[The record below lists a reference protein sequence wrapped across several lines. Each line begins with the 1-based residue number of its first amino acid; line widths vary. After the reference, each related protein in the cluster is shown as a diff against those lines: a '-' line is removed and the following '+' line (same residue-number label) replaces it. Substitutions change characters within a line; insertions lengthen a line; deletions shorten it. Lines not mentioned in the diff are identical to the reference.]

1 MHDVVSH
8 DANAPNPREVS
19 KVPKM
24 LQLIR
29 SLEANVRKLVRSV
42 RQSPR
47 HGPHL
52 PFTLTMLDQRKG
64 HTSRHA
70 IKLNGHTRN
79 ISETG
84 IALIVPAIRKGDH
97 HLAAR
102 NRRLL
107 IVLELPTG
115 TIRLQA
121 APVRYERLSNGTGY
135 LVGARIISMSDS
147 DKLRFLKYL
156 QRLSR
161 GVQMTSKR
169 LKVRA

>member
-1 MHDVVSH
+1 
-8 DANAPNPREVS
+8 
-19 KVPKM
+19 M

-29 SLEANVRKLVRSV
+29 SLEANVRKFVRSV

-47 HGPHL
+47 HSPRL
-52 PFTLTMLDQRKG
+52 PFTLTMLDQRNA
-64 HTSRHA
+64 HATRHA

-84 IALIVPAIRKGDH
+84 LALIVPAIRKGDH

-115 TIRLQA
+115 PIRLQA
-121 APVRYERLSNGTGY
+121 APVRYERLRSETGY
-135 LVGARIISMSDS
+135 LVGARIISMSDGDRS
-147 DKLRFLKYL
+147 RFLKYL
-156 QRLSR
+156 HRLSR
-161 GVQMTSKR
+161 GVEISSR
-169 LKVRA
+169 SRVRKA